1 MNSVDVIGLVKEKVI
16 NMKFKNDMD
25 YAETE
30 TSKRA
35 EDLSKNAEMLDTLEH
50 LKEKMQQLEFDII
63 VEGTKREKLFDNLS
77 QRLRQPVGELIDDGK
92 SLKKSGKMK
101 GFGYNPLEEDG
112 RVKIDTDGDGKWDAV
127 RYRMDDEG
135 NVHYIGDAA
144 YEIAEEIGSFRANIT
159 DQLDTMTNTVIQV
172 IDHMGESERQVE
184 LDHQYMEQEMNHTI
198 SELEYGFDGMRD
210 DLNLIYN
217 FTEAIFQNGSFY
229 TDTLQNLQTLVTKN
243 EENTGI
249 GCNFSK
255 KFFKNLIKI
264 LFTKIHC
271 NFTCSF
277 KVFKKIFHFQKFTIF
292 HQISWNFHHRF
303 FQTKTVFFL
312 LKIIFGM
319 DFQHAFQKIFNSHAS
334 MTPIFVILFLIF
346 EVFNNFANDTR
357 LAFSN

>member
-1 MNSVDVIGLVKEKVI
+1 MSTLKNDDFSLESLMNSVDVIGLVKEKVI
-16 NMKFKNDMD
+16 NMKFESDMD
-25 YAETE
+25 YATKE

-35 EDLSKNAEMLDTLEH
+35 EDLSKNANTLDTLEI
-50 LKEKMQQLEFDII
+50 LKDKMQQLEFDII
-63 VEGTKREKLFDNLS
+63 VEGTKREKLFENLS
-77 QRLRQPVGELIDDGK
+77 RRLRQPVGQLIDDGK

-127 RYRMDDEG
+127 RYKMDDEG

-184 LDHQYMEQEMNHTI
+184 LDHQYMEQEMNHTT

-229 TDTLQNLQTLVTKN
+229 TDTLQNLQSLVIKN

-249 GCNFSK
+249 GCNFFIILLFYLKILSNFPTYFQVLLK
-255 KFFKNLIKI
+255 FLISYFKFSIYFQKRHFSSNFMKFHHQFFKL
-264 LFTKIHC
+264 TY
-271 NFTCSF
+271 
-277 KVFKKIFHFQKFTIF
+277 KKG
-292 HQISWNFHHRF
+292 F
-303 FQTKTVFFL
+303 FPK
-312 LKIIFGM
+312 
-319 DFQHAFQKIFNSHAS
+319 
-334 MTPIFVILFLIF
+334 
-346 EVFNNFANDTR
+346 R
-357 LAFSN
+357 FSNDV